1 MRVLLFTGK
10 GGVGKTTVA
19 AATGVRLAEAGQ
31 KVLVCSTDPAH
42 SLADALDR
50 RLDGEPREIE
60 PGLSALQLDTRA
72 LLAQRWAGV
81 REVLVEL
88 TGAAGLSGAGAA
100 GLAADELTVVPGVEE
115 LVALAEVRRL
125 AQDDLWDVLV
135 LDCGPT
141 AETLRMLA
149 LPEAATGYL
158 QRLWPKHRRVVAAAL
173 GRAGGG
179 LGLAAAALQRWEE
192 EAAGVIALL
201 GDPVRTTVRLVL
213 TPERVVLAETRRT
226 VTSLG
231 LHGLRIDAVVA
242 NRVLPVPQDR
252 ARCGDPAWDWL
263 TVRATEQAG
272 VLDDLRAQLPPD
284 LPLSTLGYRAREP
297 VGVTEL
303 GALAAAL
310 YGERPVLVD
319 SDVAPSEQASE
330 VRLASGT
337 GLESVYV
344 WQLPLALVATEAVD
358 LARVQDDLLVTVG
371 SQRRR
376 LPLPPVLRRCVAVDA
391 EVHDNHLVVRFAPDP
406 LVWLQ

>member
-10 GGVGKTTVA
+10 GGVGKTTLA
-19 AATGVRLAEAGQ
+19 AATGVRLAEAGH

-42 SLADALDR
+42 SLADALDHP
-50 RLDGEPREIE
+50 LDGEPREIE

-88 TGAAGLSGAGAA
+88 TGAAGLSGAA

-201 GDPVRTTVRLVL
+201 ADPLRTTVRLVL

-226 VTSLG
+226 VTSLA
-231 LHGLRIDAVVA
+231 LHGLRIDGVVA
-242 NRVLPVPQDR
+242 NRVLPVPQ
-252 ARCGDPAWDWL
+252 ARQRCTDPAWDWL
-263 TVRATEQAG
+263 VVRATEQTG
-272 VLDDLRAQLPPD
+272 VLGELRAQLAPG
-284 LPLSTLGYRAREP
+284 LPLSTLAYRAREP
-297 VGVTEL
+297 VGITEL

-310 YGERPVLVD
+310 YGDHPVLVD

-344 WQLPLALVATEAVD
+344 WQLPLALVSTEAVD